1 MEPNFKSSKQ
11 SLARRKQNAPVETD
25 EFYGSQKGKVSDL
38 GDPKPVL
45 TFLAQAVIE
54 TLAGVRDI
62 DQSARWLSD
71 SVYQQ
76 LRQRSLASKRSRL
89 DKNQPAMRP
98 NLVIGKI
105 STFSPREGVVEG
117 VVIVHNRDRARA
129 VAIRLEGYNGRW
141 RAKSVAVL

>member
-11 SLARRKQNAPVETD
+11 ASSRHKQNTPVETD
-25 EFYGSQKGKVSDL
+25 GFFGIESVKKSEL

-45 TFLAQAVIE
+45 AFLAQSVIE
-54 TLAGVRDI
+54 TLAGVRDV

-105 STFSPREGVVEG
+105 STFSPRDGVVEG
-117 VVIVHNRDRARA
+117 VVVVHNRDRARA

>member
-1 MEPNFKSSKQ
+1 MEPNFRPSKP
-11 SLARRKQNAPVETD
+11 STKRKVNRPID
-25 EFYGSQKGKVSDL
+25 SDDYFGNESTTGAEL
-38 GDPKPVL
+38 GDAKPVL
-45 TFLAQAVIE
+45 AFLAQAVIE
-54 TLAGVRDI
+54 TLAGVRDL

-76 LRQRSLASKRSRL
+76 LRQRSLATKRAL
-89 DKNQPAMRP
+89 LEKNQPALRP

-105 STFSPREGVVEG
+105 STFSPRDGVVEG

-141 RAKSVAVL
+141 RAKSIAVL

>member
-1 MEPNFKSSKQ
+1 MEPNFKSSRQ
-11 SLARRKQNAPVETD
+11 ANPRRIQNTPVESD
-25 EFYGSQKGKVSDL
+25 EFFGTQLVKVAEL

-45 TFLAQAVIE
+45 AFLAQSVIE

-76 LRQRSLASKRSRL
+76 LRQRSLASKRARL
-89 DKNQPAMRP
+89 ENNQLTMRP

-105 STFSPREGVVEG
+105 SSFSPRDGVVEG
-117 VVIVHNRDRARA
+117 VVIVHNLDRARA

>member
-11 SLARRKQNAPVETD
+11 ASGRRKQNAPVETD
-25 EFYGSQKGKVSDL
+25 GYFAIETAKKSEL

-45 TFLAQAVIE
+45 AFLAQSVIE
-54 TLAGVRDI
+54 TLAGVRDV

-105 STFSPREGVVEG
+105 STFSPRDGVVEG

>member
-1 MEPNFKSSKQ
+1 MEPNFRPSKPGTKRKVNRPIDSDDYFGNESTSS
-11 SLARRKQNAPVETD
+11 VE
-25 EFYGSQKGKVSDL
+25 L
-38 GDPKPVL
+38 GDAKPVL
-45 TFLAQAVIE
+45 AFLAQAVIE
-54 TLAGVRDI
+54 TLAGVRDL

-76 LRQRSLASKRSRL
+76 LRQRSLATKRAL
-89 DKNQPAMRP
+89 LEKNQPALRP

-105 STFSPREGVVEG
+105 STFSPRDGVVEG

-141 RAKSVAVL
+141 RAKSIAVL

>member
-1 MEPNFKSSKQ
+1 MEPNFRPSKP
-11 SLARRKQNAPVETD
+11 STKRKVKRPID
-25 EFYGSQKGKVSDL
+25 SDDYFGNESTSGAEL
-38 GDPKPVL
+38 GDAKPVL
-45 TFLAQAVIE
+45 AFLAQAVIE
-54 TLAGVRDI
+54 TLAGVRDL

-76 LRQRSLASKRSRL
+76 LRQRSLATKRAL
-89 DKNQPAMRP
+89 LEKNQPALRP

-105 STFSPREGVVEG
+105 STFSPRDGVVEG

-141 RAKSVAVL
+141 RAKSIAVL

>member
-1 MEPNFKSSKQ
+1 MEPHFESSKKT
-11 SLARRKQNAPVETD
+11 SGRKKPNSSND
-25 EFYGSQKGKVSDL
+25 SDDYFGNQTTSTSEL

-45 TFLAQAVIE
+45 AFLAQAIIE

-76 LRQRSLASKRSRL
+76 LRQRSMAAKRSRL
-89 DKNQPAMRP
+89 ENSQLALRP

-105 STFSPREGVVEG
+105 SSFSPRDGVVEG

-141 RAKSVAVL
+141 RAKSIAVL